1 MRAPAHHISLSIFC
15 SAEYYPKIF
24 GDAQYKARLKG
35 SWEVTVGE
43 LETFCEQHDQCERV
57 ARSKV

>member
-1 MRAPAHHISLSIFC
+1 MGSGTDQSVISTFS

-24 GDAQYKARLKG
+24 GDEQYKARLKG

-43 LETFCEQHDQCERV
+43 LETFCEEGGLCG
-57 ARSKV
+57 